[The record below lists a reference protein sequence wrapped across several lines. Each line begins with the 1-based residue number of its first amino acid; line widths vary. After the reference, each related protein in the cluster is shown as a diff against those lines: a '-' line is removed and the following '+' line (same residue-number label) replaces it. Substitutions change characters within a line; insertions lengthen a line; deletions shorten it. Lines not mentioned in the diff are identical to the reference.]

1 MFLDYFGLK
10 EQPFGVTPDPR
21 YLYFSE
27 THREALASLFY
38 GIETGCAFLTLIAQP
53 GMGKTTLLA
62 HLIEQLR
69 SSAQTVFLFQT
80 QCSSR
85 EFFRYLLADVGID
98 ATDQNLA
105 RMHDSLNSLLLRNAR
120 SGRRFVLVIDEA
132 QNLDDSVLE
141 LVRLLSDFET
151 PQEKLLQV
159 VLSGQPQLADKLSDP
174 GLTQLRQRISIVS
187 QLHPLT
193 RMDAII
199 YVEHRL
205 NVAGH
210 SGPPLFRYEAIEEIV
225 ARSGGIPRVINNI
238 CFNSLT
244 LAYAKRR
251 LQVDASIVREVLSD
265 LDLEGLRTRSKQL
278 TQNSGDTFAS
288 LDILEPTDE
297 RSYQAFHA
305 ALRSSRILEAKNKL
319 AEEAREGEVNP
330 EMFGKSSVRL
340 TPVSQK
346 DANVPGAEEL
356 VSRKDQTSARVPAAS
371 VDSNAGARV
380 PDNASQAMDAPNV
393 EEVSLQTPFLPTE
406 SPAPATAASI
416 GPKIDAEPSGFKTK
430 EPRQKSPKPP
440 KAEINGN
447 GNGNGKHAPSAPS
460 HHEAAPVLPP
470 AAREDSPK
478 EFKEKD
484 QQESVPSAKSNFEG
498 TLMARARDLWRA
510 MSLMRRNGHESPVT
524 PKISSNGTRFVV
536 LPVVIF
542 LVAGFF
548 AVAERYGGFIRTSA
562 NAATGLTEPAKENRS
577 GAATGTKSS
586 VKDMKAI
593 NSDESTRGAFADNK
607 PMVVTVQE
615 GQTLSGLAVRYQG
628 RFDSELTQEIQKL
641 NPQIQNPDMIIAGS
655 QLRLPR
661 PALNTNGNDSSLAD
675 SSPSGVGHIE

>member
-27 THREALASLFY
+27 THKEALASLFY
-38 GIETGCAFLTLIAQP
+38 GIETGCAFLALIAQP
-53 GMGKTTLLA
+53 GMGKTTLLS

-80 QCSSR
+80 QCGSR

-98 ATDQNLA
+98 ASDQNLA

-205 NVAGH
+205 SVAGH
-210 SGPPLFRYEAIEEIV
+210 SGAPLFRYEAIEEIV
-225 ARSGGIPRVINNI
+225 AHSGGIPRVINNI

-244 LAYAKRR
+244 LAYAKRK

-265 LDLEGLRTRSKQL
+265 LDLEGLRTRRKQF
-278 TQNSGDTFAS
+278 TQNSGDSLAE

-305 ALRSSRILEAKNKL
+305 ALRTSRILEAQNKE
-319 AEEAREGEVNP
+319 AEETRESEVNP
-330 EMFGKSSVRL
+330 EMSGKNSVRL

-346 DANVPGAEEL
+346 NGNMPRAGEL
-356 VSRKDQTSARVPAAS
+356 VSGKDQISAPVPAAS
-371 VDSNAGARV
+371 VDSKAGARASE
-380 PDNASQAMDAPNV
+380 NASQATDAPNG
-393 EEVSLQTPFLPTE
+393 EGASLQTPPLPVE
-406 SPAPATAASI
+406 NPAPAAAASLAPPI
-416 GPKIDAEPSGFKTK
+416 APEPPGSKTK
-430 EPRQKSPKPP
+430 GPRQKSPEPP
-440 KAEINGN
+440 KAQVN
-447 GNGNGKHAPSAPS
+447 GNGNGKHLPSAPS
-460 HHEAAPVLPP
+460 QHETALVMPP
-470 AAREDSPK
+470 AAREDSSK
-478 EFKEKD
+478 EYKERD
-484 QQESVPSAKSNFEG
+484 QQESVPSAKSNFDG
-498 TLMARARDLWRA
+498 TFMGRARGLLRA
-510 MSLMRRNGHESPVT
+510 MSLTGRNGHET
-524 PKISSNGTRFVV
+524 PIKSKISSNGTRFVV

-548 AVAERYGGFIRTSA
+548 VFAERHSGFMRTSA
-562 NAATGLTEPAKENRS
+562 DAATGLTEPAKENRS
-577 GAATGTKSS
+577 GATTTIKGSG
-586 VKDMKAI
+586 KDPKTV
-593 NSDESTRGAFADNK
+593 NSEESTRGDVAENK
-607 PMVVTVQE
+607 PVVVTVEE
-615 GQTLSGLAVRYQG
+615 GQTLSGLALRYQG
-628 RFDSELTQEIQKL
+628 RFDSEVTQEIQKL
-641 NPQIQNPDMIIAGS
+641 NPQIQNPDMIIAGT

-661 PALNTNGNDSSLAD
+661 PASNSNDSDSPLAAN
-675 SSPSGVGHIE
+675 SPSGVGHIQ